1 MSNEKERRQFTLDK
15 LLLATQI
22 KKITK
27 YKKKKTQITNNFV
40 VCTNS
45 SGNRL
50 SFARKNLQ
58 RNVMEQKGLQTRK
71 SSSRVFDFS
80 IYFKTLLNISI
91 NSSIKFY

>member
-1 MSNEKERRQFTLDK
+1 MLDK
-15 LLLATQI
+15 LLSAT
-22 KKITK
+22 K
-27 YKKKKTQITNNFV
+27 ITNNFV

-50 SFARKNLQ
+50 NFGRKNLQ

-80 IYFKTLLNISI
+80 IYFKTLLNNSI

>member
-1 MSNEKERRQFTLDK
+1 MLDK
-15 LLLATQI
+15 LLSATE
-22 KKITK
+22 
-27 YKKKKTQITNNFV
+27 ITNNFV

-50 SFARKNLQ
+50 NFGRKNLQ

-80 IYFKTLLNISI
+80 IYFKTLLNNSI

>member
-1 MSNEKERRQFTLDK
+1 MLDK
-15 LLLATQI
+15 LLSAT
-22 KKITK
+22 K
-27 YKKKKTQITNNFV
+27 ITNNFV

-50 SFARKNLQ
+50 NFGRKNLQ

-80 IYFKTLLNISI
+80 IQLFRETLSEKSKNCTSQSRKVFWDTV
-91 NSSIKFY
+91 NEF